1 MNVLRFFGLRR
12 LAPYALLLAVLA
24 TQALAEPTSS
34 ALPSEARTIA
44 IGSYIFPRTVG
55 DFSRVSKTDYDSDGL
70 GFSVRYRREDD
81 TWADV
86 YIYDRSRN
94 LRSGS
99 ALSHARSE
107 LVSALE
113 AIDEGVSRGAYERAA
128 VLDRSEAGA
137 FAKAHLTVVRA
148 GTTRDSYVFIT
159 VHKGNFVK
167 IRLTSGDRRNADA
180 IASRFLKEYSRV
192 LGKT

>member
-1 MNVLRFFGLRR
+1 MTIFRLFGLRR
-12 LAPYALLLAVLA
+12 LSLCALLLA
-24 TQALAEPTSS
+24 ALTAPASAEPTSGP
-34 ALPSEARTIA
+34 LPSEARTIA
-44 IGSYIFPRTVG
+44 IGSYVFPRTVG
-55 DFSRVSKTDYDSDGL
+55 DMSRTSKTDYNSEGL

-81 TWADV
+81 TWADI
-86 YIYDRSRN
+86 YIYDGNRN

-99 ALSHARSE
+99 ALAHARSE

-113 AIDEGVSRGAYERAA
+113 AINESVSKGSYESAD

-137 FAKAHLTVVRA
+137 FAKAHLIVVRA
-148 GTTRDSYVFIT
+148 GTRRDSYVFIT

>member
-1 MNVLRFFGLRR
+1 MNNLHLFGLRR
-12 LAPYALLLAVLA
+12 LSLWMLLLAALA
-24 TQALAEPTSS
+24 TPALAEPTSS
-34 ALPSEARTIA
+34 ALPPAAKTIA
-44 IGSYIFPRTVG
+44 IGSYVFPRIVG
-55 DFSRVSKTDYDSDGL
+55 DMSRISKTDYNSDGL

-81 TWADV
+81 TWADI
-86 YIYDRSRN
+86 YIYDGNRN

-99 ALSHARSE
+99 ALAHARSE

-113 AIDEGVSRGAYERAA
+113 AIDESVSKGSYESAD

-137 FAKAHLTVVRA
+137 FAKAHLIVVRA
-148 GTTRDSYVFIT
+148 GTRRDSYVFIT

>member
-1 MNVLRFFGLRR
+1 MNILRLFGLRR
-12 LAPYALLLAVLA
+12 LAPYALLLAALTA
-24 TQALAEPTSS
+24 QASAEPTSS
-34 ALPSEARTIA
+34 ALPAEARTIA
-44 IGSYIFPRTVG
+44 IGSYIFPRIVG
-55 DFSRVSKTDYDSDGL
+55 DMSRISKTDYNSDGL

-113 AIDEGVSRGAYERAA
+113 AIDEGVSRGDYERADI
-128 VLDRSEAGA
+128 LDRSVSGA

-148 GTTRDSYVFIT
+148 GATRYSYVFIT